1 MFFCSNG
8 SRAVYE
14 RRFNSRVRRLES
26 LTPEMMKSSSNG
38 RRFSSMFKAVSDPGF
53 EDEGST
59 ILVPRFLFG
68 PTDTLLVFLL
78 LP

>member
-38 RRFSSMFKAVSDPGF
+38 RKFSSMFKIPDLDF

-68 PTDTLLVFLL
+68 PTDSLLVFLL